1 MRRTLGPLLCEL
13 HAHTRWSDGEL
24 TVAELVDLHGR
35 SGFDV
40 LCVTDHVVRSDDP
53 WRFEEGLR
61 FSAIEEATFPL
72 YLAEIEREAARAWR
86 TYGLLVVPGLELTF
100 NDQEPVMAAHAVAVG
115 LREFV
120 SVDDGI
126 AQAMRSAA
134 EVGAAIIA
142 AHPNSAQDRGSARAE
157 SPVAQ
162 PLESRSSRQGG
173 GSAHAESPVAQP
185 LESRSPLVNGVRAD
199 ESKNLRGR
207 LTMRFSRDA
216 GLRELAHRFELFNR
230 TQLFGWVADA
240 GLPAVANGDFH
251 TPQHL
256 RGWKTLLPSRHEER
270 AVVDYLR
277 TPRPVYLARLDDE
290 LRAAA

>member
-40 LCVTDHVVRSDDP
+40 LCVTDHVVRSNDP

-61 FSAIEEATFPL
+61 FSAIEAATYPL

-100 NDQEPVMAAHAVAVG
+100 NDPEPVMAAHAVAIG

-126 AQAMRSAA
+126 ADAMRTATEA
-134 EVGAAIIA
+134 GAAIVA
-142 AHPNSAQDRGSARAE
+142 AHPSSAQDRGSASAD

-162 PLESRSSRQGG
+162 RQESRSSLRDGL
-173 GSAHAESPVAQP
+173 SAETEAV
-185 LESRSPLVNGVRAD
+185 
-199 ESKNLRGR
+199 RGR
-207 LTMRFSRDA
+207 LTKRFSRDT
-216 GLRELAHRFELFNR
+216 GLRALAHRFELFNR
-230 TQLFGWVADA
+230 TQLFGWVAEA
-240 GLPAVANGDFH
+240 GLPAVASGDFH
-251 TPQHL
+251 TTAHL
-256 RGWKTLLPSRHEER
+256 TGWKTLLPSRHDEE

-290 LRAAA
+290 LGRAAA

>member
-61 FSAIEEATFPL
+61 FSAIEEAAFPL
-72 YLAEIEREAARAWR
+72 YLSEIEREAARAWR
-86 TYGLLVVPGLELTF
+86 TYGLLVVSGLELTF
-100 NDQEPVMAAHAVAVG
+100 NDPEPVMAAHTVAIG

-120 SVDDGI
+120 SMDDGI
-126 AQAMRSAA
+126 AHAMRSAA
-134 EVGAAIIA
+134 EAGAAIIA
-142 AHPNSAQDRGSARAE
+142 AHPN
-157 SPVAQ
+157 
-162 PLESRSSRQGG
+162 
-173 GSAHAESPVAQP
+173 
-185 LESRSPLVNGVRAD
+185 AD
-199 ESKNLRGR
+199 EPEPVRGR
-207 LTMRFSRDA
+207 LTKRFSRDA
-216 GLRELAHRFELFNR
+216 GLRALAHRFELFNR
-230 TQLFGWVADA
+230 SQLFGWVAEA
-240 GLPAVANGDFH
+240 GLPAVASGDFH
-251 TPQHL
+251 TPRHL
-256 RGWKTLLPSRHEER
+256 AGWKTLLPSLHEEQ